1 VIGPPTPTAFTA
13 TAVSTTSVNTTWN
26 PSAGAAGYIIERVSS
41 DGSSSSHSVGNVT
54 SYLETNVP
62 AGMVHQYRI
71 RALDN
76 ASRGSLYRYDLATT
90 IAFTDDP
97 LPVGTKIK
105 KAHIIELRNA
115 VNALRA
121 LGSASAAT
129 FTDPVLTASTVV
141 KKAHVQELR
150 DTLTSTLNSM
160 SYLERPALVFTDTNL
175 TVKVSKP
182 RVQHIQELRNV
193 FK

>member
-1 VIGPPTPTAFTA
+1 
-13 TAVSTTSVNTTWN
+13 
-26 PSAGAAGYIIERVSS
+26 
-41 DGSSSSHSVGNVT
+41 
-54 SYLETNVP
+54 
-62 AGMVHQYRI
+62 M
-71 RALDN
+71 
-76 ASRGSLYRYDLATT
+76 
-90 IAFTDDP
+90 
-97 LPVGTKIK
+97 
-105 KAHIIELRNA
+105 
-115 VNALRA
+115 NALRA